1 MKSLLL
7 FLLALIFIHPFT
19 AFSKEP
25 MKGLSFYALPG
36 ASYKSGQGF
45 EYGVRAYIIQYG
57 DGTFHPYQWNLTL
70 HASKT
75 TTNTANF
82 FLFWDR
88 PGIFGRNTRMDVF
101 AQFERYLSEDY
112 YGLGNSVRYK
122 PGFAEQTSAYYL
134 DDKYYQY
141 HHEWTALLVN
151 YQFPVIKETIRGLA
165 GIGFYHNSIIKYAAP
180 NKLVEDSPFGLSGG
194 NTNYIRGGMIYD
206 TRDEETVTTR
216 GAWTDLLVEIA
227 TPLLKSDYSYSRITF
242 TDRRYFS
249 LHPRFVYAQRLF
261 YETMP
266 GDPPFY
272 EMAILGNSFRRRDG
286 LGGAYSLRGVPR
298 DLFVGKDKFIANLE
312 LRCEV
317 TKKTILKQ
325 PLTFYVHFFTDAGKV
340 WLKHDQ
346 KSFDHLHATQGIGF
360 HVRWKKDVV
369 ASLDIGRSAFQDYA
383 IYASFGNLF

>member
-1 MKSLLL
+1 M
-7 FLLALIFIHPFT
+7 T
-19 AFSKEP
+19 
-25 MKGLSFYALPG
+25 GLSFYALPG
-36 ASYKSGQGF
+36 ASYKSGQGL
-45 EYGVRAYIIQYG
+45 EYGVRAYIIHYG
-57 DGTFHPYQWNLTL
+57 DGTVHPYKWNLTL

-101 AQFERYLSEDY
+101 AQFERYLNEDY
-112 YGLGNSVRYK
+112 NGLGNLIRYE
-122 PGFAEQTSAYYL
+122 PGFAEQTSPYFR

-151 YQFPVIKETIRGLA
+151 YQFPVFSETMRGLA
-165 GIGFYHNSIIKYAAP
+165 GIGFYHNSIQEYAAP
-180 NKLVEDSPFGLSGG
+180 NKLAEDSPFGLGGG
-194 NTNYIRGGMIYD
+194 NTNYLRGGFIYD
-206 TRDEETVTTR
+206 TRDEETVATR
-216 GAWTDLLVEIA
+216 GAWTDLLIEVA
-227 TPLLKSDYSYSRITF
+227 TPLLKSDYSYARITL

-249 LHPRFVYAQRLF
+249 LHPRIVYAQRIF

-266 GDPPFY
+266 GNPPFY

-298 DLFVGKDKFIANLE
+298 NLFVGKDKFITNLE
-312 LRCEV
+312 LRCKV
-317 TKKTILKQ
+317 TRKTIFKQ
-325 PLTFYVHFFTDAGKV
+325 PLTFYVHFFVDAGKV
-340 WLKHDQ
+340 WLKNDR
-346 KSFDHLHATQGIGF
+346 KDLADLHFTQGIGF